1 MSFRGKTMLVTGG
14 SRGIGR
20 EIVRQLAVQGAA
32 VAFTYRDRKDAAE
45 ELLGELGTTNQQLFA
60 FQCDSSD
67 LDAVRS
73 TVQAVTERFGPVDGL
88 VNSAGITRDRSLV
101 LMMPQDWHDV
111 IDVDL
116 SGVFNFCKAVIFSM
130 SKRRSGKIV
139 NVGSISGIVGNRGQV
154 NYSAAKAGVIGLTKA
169 LAKETAGLGITV
181 NVVAPG
187 YIETEMT
194 ERISEKT
201 RRKMLEAIPMGR
213 FGTTQDVSALVCFL
227 LGERASYVTGQVF
240 TVDGGLAI

>member
-1 MSFRGKTMLVTGG
+1 MSFHGKTILVTGG

-20 EIVRQLAVQGAA
+20 DIVRQLAAQGAA
-32 VAFTYRDRKDAAE
+32 VGFTYRDRKDAAE
-45 ELLGELGTTNQQLFA
+45 ELIGELGASTGLAA

-67 LDAVRS
+67 LDAVRA
-73 TVQAVTERFGPVDGL
+73 TVQAATERFGSIDGL
-88 VNSAGITRDRSLV
+88 VNNAGITRDRSLV
-101 LMMPQDWHDV
+101 MMTPEDWHDV

-116 SGVFNFCKAVIFSM
+116 SGVFHFCRSVIFAM
-130 SKRRSGKIV
+130 SKRKSGKIV
-139 NVGSISGIVGNRGQV
+139 NVGSISGIIGNRGQV

-187 YIETEMT
+187 YIETELT
-194 ERISEKT
+194 ERMSEKT
-201 RRKMLEAIPMGR
+201 RLKMLDVIPMGR

-227 LGERASYVTGQVF
+227 LSESASYITGQVF
-240 TVDGGLAI
+240 PVDGGLAI

>member
-1 MSFRGKTMLVTGG
+1 
-14 SRGIGR
+14 
-20 EIVRQLAVQGAA
+20 
-32 VAFTYRDRKDAAE
+32 
-45 ELLGELGTTNQQLFA
+45 
-60 FQCDSSD
+60 
-67 LDAVRS
+67 VRS
-73 TVQAVTERFGPVDGL
+73 TVQAVAERLGPIDGL
-88 VNSAGITRDRSLV
+88 VTSAGITRDRSLI
-101 LMMPQDWHDV
+101 LMSPEDWREV

-116 SGVFNFCKAVIFSM
+116 NGVFNFCKSVIFSM

-139 NVGSISGIVGNRGQV
+139 NLGSISGIVGNRGQV

-194 ERISEKT
+194 EKMSEKT

-213 FGTTQDVSALVCFL
+213 FGTTREVAALVSFL
-227 LGERASYVTGQVF
+227 LGESASYVTGQVF